1 MLNDIF
7 PRDHARYEQSR
18 CGTELDLFADW
29 MVEQGHLRH
38 PLRLHLF
45 RAKQVLDRSDR
56 FHTGSMF
63 SELDLQKAFVV
74 EGPGAYLYLCTG
86 RIFARCLAAAN
97 RLVRAESVDALSLLR
112 RRYLDYLSGVR
123 GFSAQSLKHH
133 DSTVAD
139 FLSRGLRPEGGLAG
153 VTAADVE
160 VYIQLKSRQNKR
172 QSLQHVVAHVR
183 AFLRYCG
190 DHGEAPAGLHL
201 IDMPRVYRGESP
213 PRALDWTLVR
223 RLLASIRRGDPR
235 GMRDYAILHLMAF
248 YGLRPSEVATLRLDS
263 IDWETG
269 TLTVQQS
276 KTRSVLVL
284 PLAERSL
291 RCLRRYLTDARP
303 PSVLPQ
309 LFLRIRSPIVA
320 LKHYGIIEIF
330 NYRATRSGL
339 PIDGASSYA
348 LRHSFAMRLLGRG
361 VGIKAIGDLLG
372 HRSLE
377 ATCVYLR
384 IDADMLR
391 TVALPV
397 PFIASMQGA
406 DHE

>member
-7 PRDHARYEQSR
+7 PRDHARYERSR
-18 CGTELDLFADW
+18 FGAELDSFASW
-29 MVEQGHLRH
+29 LVKQGHLRH

-45 RAKQVLDRSDR
+45 RAKHVLDRSDR
-56 FHTGSMF
+56 FQSGSMF
-63 SELDLQKAFVV
+63 READLQEAFIV

-86 RIFARCLAAAN
+86 RIFARFLAVSN
-97 RLVRAESVDALSLLR
+97 QLVREEPVDALSLLR
-112 RRYLDYLSGVR
+112 RRYLEYLSGVR

-153 VTAADVE
+153 VTASDVE
-160 VYIQLKSRQNKR
+160 AYIQMKSKENKR

-190 DHGEAPAGLHL
+190 DHGEAPAGLHV
-201 IDMPRVYRGESP
+201 IDMPRVYRGESL

-235 GMRDYAILHLMAF
+235 GKRDYAILHLMAF
-248 YGLRPSEVATLRLDS
+248 YGLRPSEVAALRLDS
-263 IDWETG
+263 IDWAAG
-269 TLTVQQS
+269 TLKVQQS
-276 KTRSVLVL
+276 KTSSVLML
-284 PLAERSL
+284 PLVERTL
-291 RCLRRYLTDARP
+291 RILRRYLTDARP
-303 PSVLPQ
+303 SSDLPQ
-309 LFLRIRSPIVA
+309 LFLRVRSPIVA
-320 LKHYGIIEIF
+320 LKHYGIIEVF
-330 NYRATRSGL
+330 SYRAARSGL
-339 PIDGASSYA
+339 PIDGASSYS
-348 LRHSFAMRLLGRG
+348 LRHAFAMRLLSRG

-384 IDADMLR
+384 IDAEMLR